1 MVRPLISTLVL
12 ISWLATISG
21 VMAPEALAQGQ
32 AQKGTSADSV
42 VPASSDKS
50 GKKLAIAN
58 FEPDVE
64 KSKKAVS
71 DSVNSIKKSVENFGQ
86 NMSDNYIPRVKN
98 KQVILNVPEV
108 EIPPSLQDLCEDCI
122 VSGQQV
128 AKVVREHAAEFTSL
142 MARYLKQFTDPPKM
156 TPMSSPYD
164 NDGRI
169 IHHSGDFLDFTK
181 KSTNLYFTP
190 EGRLKT
196 VVQR

>member
-1 MVRPLISTLVL
+1 MARVLISTFVL

-21 VMAPEALAQGQ
+21 VMAPEARAQN
-32 AQKGTSADSV
+32 SVRADKTV
-42 VPASSDKS
+42 SSRSDNS
-50 GKKLAIAN
+50 GKKLAIAS
-58 FEPDVE
+58 FEPEVE

-71 DSVNSIKKSVENFGQ
+71 DSVNSIKKTVENFGQ
-86 NMSDNYIPRVKN
+86 NVSDNYIPRVKN
-98 KQVILNVPEV
+98 KKVTLNVPEV

-128 AKVVREHAAEFTSL
+128 AKVVREHAAEFTAL
-142 MARYLKQFTDPPKM
+142 MAKYLKQFTDPPKL
-156 TPMSSPYD
+156 TPVSSPYD
-164 NDGRI
+164 SDDRI
-169 IHHSGDFLDFTK
+169 INHSGDYLEFTK